1 MQLSLTA
8 IDPVFAAYLL
18 VFSAA
23 AVACFVS
30 LSRLD
35 RITDV
40 ETRRGLQALLVT
52 SGAWAAVVVAFLA
65 APSTELK
72 LIFHLIGLV
81 LGFASVGP
89 WLYFCSAYTG
99 RSLHRNP
106 TVRRLAVAIF
116 LIVVA
121 VKLTNPIH
129 QLYFTT
135 TVVAEPFPHLAIQED
150 VLHWVVMSV
159 SYAAAA
165 IGYFMLFEM
174 FMRIDSNTRPLAIL
188 VSITAL
194 PALLAIAS
202 ITTTTLIRVAYE
214 PLGVAV
220 FAVGVTFLSLKRFQ
234 SVQLAGG
241 REEPV
246 IVLDD
251 AHRIR
256 DYNSEAA
263 RLFPDLKGTIGDELA
278 SVLPAI
284 DDVLDEADP
293 ILSFEEPKGTRYY
306 RLSAN
311 PVSADGAQIG
321 RLLVF
326 SDVTHREQYRREL
339 ERQNDRLEQFA
350 SMVSHDLRNPL
361 MVARARL
368 EHLNEEQENEHL
380 VTAMDAVERMED
392 LIDDLLALAR
402 KGQPVDDPV
411 AVSLEAVAGDAWGMV
426 ETADATLDVA
436 EIPEL
441 RGDPDRLQQLFENLF
456 RNAFEHGAAT
466 ELRVGPLADGFYV
479 ADNGKGIA
487 PADRDEIFDFG
498 FTTTEDGTGFGLAIV
513 GEIADAHGWTVSV
526 GESADSGA
534 QFEFHGVNGA

>member
-1 MQLSLTA
+1 M
-8 IDPVFAAYLL
+8 
-18 VFSAA
+18 
-23 AVACFVS
+23 
-30 LSRLD
+30 
-35 RITDV
+35 
-40 ETRRGLQALLVT
+40 
-52 SGAWAAVVVAFLA
+52 SGAWAAVIVGFLVA
-65 APSTELK
+65 PTTEAK
-72 LIFHLIGLV
+72 LTFHMIGLV
-81 LGFASVGP
+81 LGFGTVGP
-89 WLYFCSAYTG
+89 WVYFCSAYTG
-99 RSLHRNP
+99 RSIHRNP
-106 TVRRLAVAIF
+106 TVRRLAVAVF
-116 LIVVA
+116 LVVVA
-121 VKLTNPIH
+121 VKLTNPVH

-135 TVVAEPFPHLAIQED
+135 TVVAEPFPLLAIREG

-174 FMRIDSNTRPLAIL
+174 FTRIDSNTRPLAIL
-188 VSITAL
+188 VSITGL

-202 ITTTTLIRVAYE
+202 INSTALIRVAYE

-220 FAVGVTFLSLKRFQ
+220 FAVGVTFLSLKRFR

-251 AHRIR
+251 SQRIR
-256 DYNSEAA
+256 DYNSGAA
-263 RLFPDLKGTIGDELA
+263 RLFPDLRGTIGEQLA
-278 SVLPAI
+278 AVVPAI

-293 ILSFEEPKGTRYY
+293 ILSFEEPNGTRYY

-311 PVSADGAQIG
+311 PFSADGAQIG
-321 RLLVF
+321 QLLVF

-339 ERQNDRLEQFA
+339 ERQNERLEQFA

-402 KGQPVDDPV
+402 QGQPVDDPV

-479 ADNGKGIA
+479 ADNGNGID
-487 PADRDEIFDFG
+487 PTDRDDVFDFG
-498 FTTTEDGTGFGLAIV
+498 FTTNEDGTGFGLAIV

-526 GESADSGA
+526 GESEDGGA
-534 QFEFHGVNGA
+534 QFEFHGVNGG